1 MSLTGTSGLAI
12 ANDATCPQSGCA
24 GGTGCRCSK
33 ECSRRASTCASSD
46 HRPARTRAF
55 PLIRRWSLTCALQIT
70 GPLEAPASAKQHEG
84 YSGIKIRDLEVQL
97 SVRRFLLALCVGTG
111 RVQEHTRE
119 AWARLE
125 PDFILL
131 HIGITAL
138 RYAVCRMPC
147 AVCSVRTLC
156 GLAVGIGSPDVDADA
171 AFRHKRSVARRP
183 AKLHG

>member
-1 MSLTGTSGLAI
+1 M
-12 ANDATCPQSGCA
+12 SGCGSEA
-24 GGTGCRCSK
+24 FL
-33 ECSRRASTCASSD
+33 CASSD
-46 HRPARTRAF
+46 LRPAFLLTSAFLPPSLAGTRA
-55 PLIRRWSLTCALQIT
+55 TQIT
-70 GPLEAPASAKQHEG
+70 GPREAPAVAKQHEG

-147 AVCSVRTLC
+147 AV
-156 GLAVGIGSPDVDADA
+156 
-171 AFRHKRSVARRP
+171 
-183 AKLHG
+183 